1 MQIKTIS
8 TNQLIRETLI
18 KLLKKNKNIFL
29 IGEGIND
36 PKGIFGTTKGLN
48 KNFFTKADSTEPEQ
62 AGIWGSLVGSFL
74 TIIITLI
81 LSLK

>member
-36 PKGIFGTTKGLN
+36 PKG
-48 KNFFTKADSTEPEQ
+48 
-62 AGIWGSLVGSFL
+62 FL
-74 TIIITLI
+74 EL
-81 LSLK
+81 LKD